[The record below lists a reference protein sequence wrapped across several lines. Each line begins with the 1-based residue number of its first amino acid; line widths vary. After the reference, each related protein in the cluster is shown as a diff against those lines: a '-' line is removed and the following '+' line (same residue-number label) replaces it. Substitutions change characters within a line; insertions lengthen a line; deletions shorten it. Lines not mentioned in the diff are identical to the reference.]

1 METPVLSI
9 LKVHRIQGRA
19 ELTLSNNE
27 ILVMPR
33 SLLKERPYKSGMA
46 FDRAA
51 FNELVSKRSFH
62 YALEKAVSLLASR
75 ARSEKEI
82 VSALQ
87 KNAYNEQTI
96 ARVMEKLHDAGY
108 INDADFAE
116 QWAASRATKGLGPRR
131 IQMELR
137 MKGVSSEQ
145 VEHTLHSLS
154 DDDLLDS
161 AIKTAQKAMRG
172 KDLTS
177 VSDRQKVLAA
187 LARRGFDYSLSKR
200 AIQHLLDHEC

>member
-1 METPVLSI
+1 
-9 LKVHRIQGRA
+9 
-19 ELTLSNNE
+19 
-27 ILVMPR
+27 MPR

-46 FDRAA
+46 FDRDA

-145 VEHTLHSLS
+145 VEHTLHSFS

-161 AIKTAQKAMRG
+161 AIKTAQKATRG

-177 VSDRQKVLAA
+177 ASDRQKVLA
-187 LARRGFDYSLSKR
+187 
-200 AIQHLLDHEC
+200 DHRCRCR